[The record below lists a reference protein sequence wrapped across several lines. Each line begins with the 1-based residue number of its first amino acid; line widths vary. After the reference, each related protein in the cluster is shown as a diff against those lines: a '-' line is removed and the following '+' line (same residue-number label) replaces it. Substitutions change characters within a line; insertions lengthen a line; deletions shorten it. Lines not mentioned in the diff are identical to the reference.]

1 MSESK
6 SVAAA
11 AVRMGS
17 TLISLAVA
25 AIAGSVAASTVA
37 IVAWGYADAGQPIAT
52 LLNIAVAS
60 LAGALMLALPLALSL
75 GWLVHIFMLRIG
87 FTGPFVYS
95 CFGASLTMIA
105 CRIFLMRLTNSGYI
119 PQRELLESLLLA
131 GFAGGIGALVFWAL
145 RRPDRDAISAPPQ
158 P

>member
-1 MSESK
+1 MSERK

-17 TLISLAVA
+17 TLIGLAVA
-25 AIAGSVAASTVA
+25 AIAGSVAASIVA
-37 IVAWGYADAGQPIAT
+37 VVAWGYADASQPIETLAT
-52 LLNIAVAS
+52 VGVAS
-60 LAGALMLALPLALSL
+60 IASMLMLVLPLALSL

-95 CFGASLTMIA
+95 CFGASLAMIA
-105 CRIFLMRLTNSGYI
+105 CRIFLMRLTNGSYI
-119 PQRELLESLLLA
+119 PQGQLVESLLLA